1 MQHFY
6 DGQIRRYIT
15 QIVRLM
21 SNFSYKDGKGAL
33 TQVPVLYGDLTRQVA
48 NIIRENS
55 ENKIPSAPRMAVY
68 ITGLE
73 MDRDRLSDSSYVNKV
88 NIREQAYDSAG
99 KEYLN
104 KEGKNYTVE
113 RLMPTPY
120 TLTVNVDVWSS
131 NTDQKLQILEQVLM
145 LFNPSLEI
153 QTTDNYIDWT
163 SLSVVNMTG
172 LTFSSRTIPVGTESD
187 IDIAT
192 LTFSTPIYISPPV
205 KVKRLGVIT
214 SVIQSIF
221 NESQGTIDLD
231 LSRAGNGFEDT
242 PQSQVKTKVVAVDNF
257 DNPTGVEEQIINEG
271 TSVTDVDNALINSH
285 DNYGLLVMGTTA
297 KLVHKGVVG
306 SETWT
311 GYLKSM
317 PFEFS
322 TGVTELRLSRQD
334 LTNDIIGTVVVNSVD
349 PYELAITW
357 DTDSLPAD
365 TVISGPNGD
374 KNKIDYIINPYKT
387 NPTSLKSGNPRIL
400 ILSNINDSE
409 NVGQDAGYETP
420 DNYVYD
426 GPDAW
431 KNTDGTDFV
440 ASANDIIEWNGTAW
454 SVVFDASAQD
464 STVIYTSNLTT
475 GKQYK
480 YENAEWVLAYD
491 GEYPRGSWRLAY

>member
-21 SNFSYKDGKGAL
+21 SNFSVKDGKGAL
-33 TQVPVLYGDLTRQVA
+33 TQIPVMYGDLTRQVA

-73 MDRDRLSDSSYVNKV
+73 QDLNRMSDSSYINKV
-88 NIREQAYDSAG
+88 NIRERAYDADG
-99 KEYLN
+99 NEYLN
-104 KEGKNYTVE
+104 TEGKNYTVE

-120 TLTVNVDVWSS
+120 TLTVNVDIWSS
-131 NTDQKLQILEQVLM
+131 NTDQKLQILEQILM

-163 SLSVVNMTG
+163 SLSVVN
-172 LTFSSRTIPVGTESD
+172 LTNTVFSSRSIPVGTESD

-214 SVIQSIF
+214 QVIQSIF
-221 NESQGTIDLD
+221 NERQGTIDLD
-231 LSRAGNGFEDT
+231 LSRAGGYASTT
-242 PQSQVKTKVVAVDNF
+242 PQSVQTKVVAVDDFNSV
-257 DNPTGVEEQIINEG
+257 TGVKEQVINEG
-271 TSVTDVDNALINSH
+271 TLVSDVDSAVINSH
-285 DNYGLLVMGTTA
+285 DNYGLLIMGTTA
-297 KLVHKGVVG
+297 KLVNKGVVG

-317 PFEFS
+317 PFEFT

-334 LTNDIIGTVVVNSVD
+334 LSNDIIGTVVVNSVD
-349 PYELAITW
+349 PYQLAITW

-420 DNYVYD
+420 DNYAYD

-431 KNTDGTDFV
+431 KNADGTDFV
-440 ASANDIIEWNGTAW
+440 AGANDIIEWDGTAW
-454 SVVFDASAQD
+454 SVVFDASAQGD
-464 STVIYTSNLTT
+464 TVIYTSNLTT
-475 GKQYK
+475 GKQYR
-480 YENAEWVLAYD
+480 YQNDEWILAYD
-491 GEYPRGSWRLAY
+491 GEYPRGTWRLSY

>member
-21 SNFSYKDGKGAL
+21 SNFSVKDGKGAL
-33 TQVPVLYGDLTRQVA
+33 TQIPVIYGDLTRQVA

-73 MDRDRLSDSSYVNKV
+73 QDTTRMSDSSYVNKV
-88 NIREQAYDSAG
+88 NIRERAYDATG
-99 KEYLN
+99 NEYLN
-104 KEGKNYTVE
+104 TEGKNYTVE

-120 TLTVNVDVWSS
+120 TLTVNVDIWSS
-131 NTDQKLQILEQVLM
+131 NTDQKLQILEQILM

-163 SLSVVNMTG
+163 SLSVVN
-172 LTFSSRTIPVGTESD
+172 LTNTVFSSRSIPVGTESD

-214 SVIQSIF
+214 QVIQSIF
-221 NESQGTIDLD
+221 NERQGTIDLD
-231 LSRAGNGFEDT
+231 LSRAGGYASSTAQADI
-242 PQSQVKTKVVAVDNF
+242 KTKVVAVDDF
-257 DNPTGVEEQIINEG
+257 DSVTGVEEQIINEG
-271 TSVTDVDNALINSH
+271 TTLADVNSSIINSH
-285 DNYGLLVMGTTA
+285 DNYGLLIMGTTA
-297 KLVHKGVVG
+297 KLVNKGVVG
-306 SETWT
+306 AESWT

-317 PFEFS
+317 PFEFT

-334 LTNDIIGTVVVNSVD
+334 LSNDIIGTVVVNSVD
-349 PYELAITW
+349 PYQLAITW

-365 TVISGPNGD
+365 TVIPGPNGD

-387 NPTSLKSGNPRIL
+387 NPSSLKSGNPRIL
-400 ILSNINDSE
+400 ILSDINDSE

-420 DNYVYD
+420 DNYAYD

-440 ASANDIIEWNGTAW
+440 AGANDIIEWNGTAW
-454 SVVFDASAQD
+454 SIVFDASTQD
-464 STVIYTSNLTT
+464 DTVIYTSNLTT
-475 GKQYK
+475 GKQYR
-480 YENAEWVLAYD
+480 YQNDEWILAYD
-491 GEYPRGSWRLAY
+491 GEYPRGTWRLAY